1 MRIEENF
8 SYGGWKKCILITGDE
23 LDMVVTT
30 EVGPRII
37 RFGFINEKNILKEVK
52 KQQGK
57 TGGKDWLM
65 YGGHR
70 FWHAPEDIRR
80 TYFPDNESVDYKWDG
95 KTLKLIQNIEDT
107 TRVRKEME
115 ITFGSDNNVRILHRL
130 INKNLWSIELAP
142 WPITVMAERG
152 RAIIPQE
159 PYGTGS
165 ENLLPAR
172 PLVLWPYTMMKD
184 PRFIWGNKF
193 IQVIQD
199 PGQKTPQKIGVLDKM
214 GWVAYSLEDLLFVK
228 RWVYNPDVRY
238 PDFGVNLEIYTNPE
252 IIEVETLGG
261 YEKIPPDGLLEH
273 TENWFLFK
281 EEIGEDEDSL
291 ESKLIPIIKRTDGK
305 F

>member
-8 SYGGWKKCILITGDE
+8 GYGGWKKCILITDDQLE
-23 LDMVVTT
+23 MLVTT

-37 RFGFINEKNILKEVK
+37 RFGFINGRNILKEVK

-70 FWHAPEDIRR
+70 LWHAPENIHR
-80 TYFPDNESVDYKWDG
+80 TYFPDNEPVDYKWDG

-172 PLVLWPYTMMKD
+172 PLVLWPYTMMND
-184 PRFIWGNKF
+184 TRFIWGNKF

-199 PGQKTPQKIGVLDKM
+199 PGQKTPQKIGVLDKI

-261 YEKIPPDGLLEH
+261 YEKIPPDGFLEY

-281 EEIGEDEDSL
+281 EEIGEDEDSM
-291 ESKLIPIIKRTDGK
+291 ENKLIPIIKRTDGK